1 MAKNRRRAGFALPR
15 KRGFR
20 RRVIPRWL
28 VRLAAPFV
36 VIALLIA
43 AAGLGLI
50 ETPRGQ
56 QAAPS
61 GETVGTRVQV
71 DWVDGDSGRING
83 QEFRLHGV
91 DAPEGSPQRA
101 QCQRERDLAGA
112 ASDAAR
118 ALTQGRQV
126 SVSRR
131 HGADSYGRQVVD
143 LSVDGRDVAS
153 QLVGAGKLKRWN
165 FDSGEPKPDWCK

>member
-1 MAKNRRRAGFALPR
+1 M
-15 KRGFR
+15 
-20 RRVIPRWL
+20 
-28 VRLAAPFV
+28 
-36 VIALLIA
+36 IASGA
-43 AAGLGLI
+43 FFAGLLGVAAI
-50 ETPRGQ
+50 AVAKGPE
-56 QAAPS
+56 QA
-61 GETVGTRVQV
+61 TVISRDEGDARVAV
-71 DWVDGDSGRING
+71 SWVDGDSGRIDG

-118 ALTQGRQV
+118 TLTRGRQV

-131 HGADSYGRQVVD
+131 HGTDSYGRQMVD

-165 FDSGEPKPDWCK
+165 FDGGEPKPDWCK